1 MIVLFQRIGVIA
13 IRESIPDDAI
23 IKWASIILL
32 SLIIVIDI
40 VHAIRYKRDF
50 IVSAIG
56 SYLFGRYD

>member
-1 MIVLFQRIGVIA
+1 
-13 IRESIPDDAI
+13 
-23 IKWASIILL
+23 
-32 SLIIVIDI
+32 LIIVIDI